1 MFIEFDQTTIDNMT
15 VALEY
20 VCDKLPR
27 NKDTHENRKRI
38 ADAMIASA
46 RSGKHSVRDFQR
58 LGSKTVQEIAGTSR
72 GLDPG
77 QRHQREG
84 GVNPPTG

>member
-1 MFIEFDQTTIDNMT
+1 MLIEFDQTTIADMT
-15 VALEY
+15 AALEY

-46 RSGKHSVRDFQR
+46 RSGKHTLKDFQR
-58 LGSKTVQEIAGTSR
+58 LGSKTVQEIAAASGATR
-72 GLDPG
+72 FDLGK
-77 QRHQREG
+77 QRQR
-84 GVNPPTG
+84 